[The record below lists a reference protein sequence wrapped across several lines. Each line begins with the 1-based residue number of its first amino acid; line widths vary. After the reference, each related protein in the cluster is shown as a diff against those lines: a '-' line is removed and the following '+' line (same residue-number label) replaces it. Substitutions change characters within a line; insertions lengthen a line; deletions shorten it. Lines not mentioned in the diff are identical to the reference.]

1 LGTGYEKEV
10 IMIDYVKYRC
20 KIATL
25 YEQRECLSAR
35 CAADIKSAHRE
46 GKTRQDIENLRSD
59 YRHEID
65 ELNEDI
71 ASLLT
76 AYIISKANRKFVP
89 IPPLQETGMWE
100 QSTITQRYVL
110 TASGISKVR
119 SSLRADRKE
128 QIELFLPIVAALTG
142 VIGVATAFVAL
153 LLKFK

>member
-1 LGTGYEKEV
+1 
-10 IMIDYVKYRC
+10 MINYIEYRC

-25 YEQRECLSAR
+25 YKQRERLSAR

-46 GKTRQDIENLRSD
+46 GKTRRDIENLRSD

-65 ELNEDI
+65 ELNEDV

-76 AYIISKANRKFVP
+76 AHIISKANRKFVP

-119 SSLRADRKE
+119 SSLRVDRKE
-128 QIELFLPIVAALTG
+128 QIELFLPIVALLTG
-142 VIGVATAFVAL
+142 LIGAATAFVAL